1 MKLKKEKG
9 GGENNAKRARNMDGS
24 RYLREGEGGWQ
35 DICAPPTRLAGH
47 FWEREAE
54 ETWRCPC
61 VMSFRPSALKE
72 NGNWCEASLP
82 PPPPPAS
89 AMLPL
94 LPNRVWGD
102 YPLEVYVGLEI
113 KPSMTEEW

>member
-1 MKLKKEKG
+1 M
-9 GGENNAKRARNMDGS
+9 AVS
-24 RYLREGEGGWQ
+24 LRDVLLSFCVEGK
-35 DICAPPTRLAGH
+35 
-47 FWEREAE
+47 WELVRGLTA
-54 ETWRCPC
+54 
-61 VMSFRPSALKE
+61 
-72 NGNWCEASLP
+72 
-82 PPPPPAS
+82 PPPPAS